1 MKLAQVQYVLAVA
14 EMGSFTEAAA
24 ELYISQSS
32 LSKQIIALE
41 KELGL
46 ALFDRSR
53 RQIALTPAGKTFLTH
68 ARALNDTYLAMMAE
82 LTAHKTAPSVS
93 ILAIPVIA
101 QYGIPAYLAQ
111 FKRAHPKL
119 DVTLE
124 EREAVEILPALDER
138 SARGAGYD
146 LAIVRDNYLDAGRY
160 DTAVIARDRLLVAV
174 STTHR
179 FAERRFVSLEELSDE
194 NFVTVGRA
202 SLLQEL
208 TEDACRQ
215 AGFEPRISYVS
226 LRAESILG
234 LVASNSGIAL
244 MMERIFDHSK
254 HIGVVGVPLDETV
267 PSNVVLAWPKHKR
280 LSRAAQTFVEFV
292 KKQAQ

>member
-14 EMGSFTEAAA
+14 EAGSFTEAAA

-41 KELGL
+41 RELGL
-46 ALFDRSR
+46 VLFDRSR
-53 RQIALTPAGKTFLTH
+53 RRVELTPAGETFLRH
-68 ARALNDTYLAMMAE
+68 ARALNSTYLAMMAE
-82 LTAHKTAPSVS
+82 LSAHKTSPAVS

-101 QYGIPAYLAQ
+101 QYGIPAYLAE
-111 FKRAHPKL
+111 FRRAHPQL
-119 DVTLE
+119 DIVLE
-124 EREAVEILPALDER
+124 EREAVEILPALDEH
-138 SARGAGYD
+138 GYD
-146 LAIVRDNYLDAGRY
+146 LAIVRDNYLDAERY
-160 DTAVIARDRLLVAV
+160 ASLVIARDRLLVAV
-174 STTHR
+174 STGHR
-179 FAERRFVSLEELSDE
+179 LADRSSIALQELADE
-194 NFVTVGRA
+194 NLITVGRA

-208 TEDACRQ
+208 TVNACRR

-254 HIGVVGVPLDETV
+254 HLGVVGVPLDEAVT
-267 PSNVVLAWPKHKR
+267 SNVVLAWLKDGR
-280 LSRAAQTFVEFV
+280 LSGAAGAFVEFMKEWAV
-292 KKQAQ
+292 